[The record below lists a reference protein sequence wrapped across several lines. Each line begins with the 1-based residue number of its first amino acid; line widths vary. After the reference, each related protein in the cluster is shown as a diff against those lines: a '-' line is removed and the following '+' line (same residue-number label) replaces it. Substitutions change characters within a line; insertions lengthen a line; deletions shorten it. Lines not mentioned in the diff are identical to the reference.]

1 MFKLRLQDVWP
12 VTIIYDPALGAIMV
26 SKRREEENRAILE
39 SEKAM
44 SDMTVDDRTDRVC
57 PRCAI
62 ATSLRRCPKCGS
74 DTLPME

>member
-1 MFKLRLQDVWP
+1 
-12 VTIIYDPALGAIMV
+12 MV